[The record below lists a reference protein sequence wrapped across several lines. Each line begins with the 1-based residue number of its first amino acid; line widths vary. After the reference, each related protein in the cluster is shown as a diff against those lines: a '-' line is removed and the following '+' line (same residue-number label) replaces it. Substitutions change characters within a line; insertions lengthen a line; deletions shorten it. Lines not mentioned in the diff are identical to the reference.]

1 MSVETLNFKYVVYCV
16 LIMYTKK
23 GLPEKDELVIC
34 TIREATSSSVFA
46 MLDEYE
52 NLQGMIHISEIARK
66 QVRAMKVYLK
76 PQTQVVCKVMSV
88 DTQKRYVELSLRR
101 VGEGHRRTKLQ
112 QWKNERI
119 ANDILEVFAK
129 QNGMTTKQAY
139 DKVGNEIME
148 KYGGLYPA
156 FMEISQKDPQLLEK
170 LGIEKKLAEQLTTM
184 IKKRIVPPKAELSYN
199 VEMQSASEN
208 GLDVIK
214 KAVVLAKDAAEK
226 NKSKL
231 QIKYISAPKYRF
243 VLESPNTKSAE
254 EAFKYLQDELERYM
268 AANAG
273 SFKATL
279 IQ

>member
-1 MSVETLNFKYVVYCV
+1 
-16 LIMYTKK
+16 
-23 GLPEKDELVIC
+23 
-34 TIREATSSSVFA
+34 
-46 MLDEYE
+46 
-52 NLQGMIHISEIARK
+52 
-66 QVRAMKVYLK
+66 
-76 PQTQVVCKVMSV
+76 
-88 DTQKRYVELSLRR
+88 
-101 VGEGHRRTKLQ
+101 
-112 QWKNERI
+112 
-119 ANDILEVFAK
+119 
-129 QNGMTTKQAY
+129 
-139 DKVGNEIME
+139 
-148 KYGGLYPA
+148 
-156 FMEISQKDPQLLEK
+156 MEISQKDPQLLEK